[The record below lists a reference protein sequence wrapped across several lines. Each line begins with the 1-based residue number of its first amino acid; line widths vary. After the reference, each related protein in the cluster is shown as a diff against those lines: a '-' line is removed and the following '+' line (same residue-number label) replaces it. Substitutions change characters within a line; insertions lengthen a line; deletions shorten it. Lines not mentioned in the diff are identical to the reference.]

1 VTYYGGKAERTVMVE
16 GRTSARKLDA
26 SDIILVAFSHG
37 IKLSKINSKFKDTI
51 DIRPLLGKCQQ
62 LGLVKIIYNP
72 TIDEEP
78 LVQLTE
84 KGKQQAIELL
94 FSP

>member
-1 VTYYGGKAERTVMVE
+1 MVDS
-16 GRTSARKLDA
+16 RTSARKLDA

-37 IKLSKINSKFKDTI
+37 IKLSKINSKFREI
-51 DIRPLLGKCQQ
+51 DIRMLLGKAQQ

-72 TIDEEP
+72 TVDEEP

>member
-1 VTYYGGKAERTVMVE
+1 MVE
-16 GRTSARKLDA
+16 NPISARKLDA
-26 SDIILVAFSHG
+26 SDIILAAFSKG
-37 IKLSKINSKFKDTI
+37 VKLSKINSRFKDV
-51 DIRPLLGKCQQ
+51 DIRMLLGKCQQ
-62 LGLVKIIYNP
+62 LGLMKIIYNP

-84 KGKQQAIELL
+84 KGKQQVIELL